1 MEWCR
6 NSRRD
11 LPNFE
16 SRTKSVAAAR
26 STWSSSSRH
35 ASDLRIPVTAS
46 SPISVC
52 QVAARSGGVN
62 LGGGVDQRGDLAR
75 RIQVRRDPALVVR
88 QRVLGRDLAV
98 GVEGLVV
105 AGEDPHAHQPP
116 RQVAVVGAATA
127 GRRRPLQRQV
137 AGDPV
142 AAAGLAVV
150 DERHQLP
157 ALGGQLEPQ
166 GPPHRQIVLGGL
178 PQPGHDHTAA
188 VGHGRASGRSAFSST
203 LA

>member
-1 MEWCR
+1 MESCR

-16 SRTKSVAAAR
+16 SRINKCRGVEIDMVVVESAR
-26 STWSSSSRH
+26 LGLAHPGDREQP
-35 ASDLRIPVTAS
+35 DQRLPGRRPQRRGQ
-46 SPISVC
+46 P
-52 QVAARSGGVN
+52 
-62 LGGGVDQRGDLAR
+62 GGGVDERGDLAG

-166 GPPHRQIVLGGL
+166 GPPHRQIVLGGP